1 METHLDNKKHNNYK
15 TNLADTFQDTFIREV
30 RVQYQATTQ
39 PTFKISG
46 PLSVAQFVRQILRE
60 SSDNSREHF
69 IALFLDGGHQVASY
83 SIVSIGTANFTTA
96 HPREVFQRAIS
107 AGAVA
112 LVIAHNHPSG
122 QIEPSREDHDATR
135 QLKAAGELLG
145 IKLLDHIIVTDEA
158 HYSFQEAGNL

>member
-1 METHLDNKKHNNYK
+1 M
-15 TNLADTFQDTFIREV
+15 
-30 RVQYQATTQ
+30 QYQATKK
-39 PTFKISG
+39 PAFHISG

-69 IALFLDGGHQVASY
+69 IALFLDSGHQVASY

-107 AGAVA
+107 AGAVS

-122 QIEPSREDHDATR
+122 QIEPSREDHQTTHR
-135 QLKAAGELLG
+135 LKAAGELLG
-145 IKLLDHIIVTDEA
+145 ITLLDHIIVTDEA
-158 HYSFQEAGNL
+158 HYSFQESGSL